1 MKPLLDHARVLN
13 KQSEDRQ
20 ADTLEKLQVLMD
32 KESKDF
38 LSVMNNAL
46 QKQIDTHNAFNV
58 NTFDRLDKIEKLL
71 ERFGSRKNISEMVI
85 DQKHSSPESTSKLEY
100 LKNLLENIVRLQ
112 SRQDLKIDTALQTQD
127 DQNKSASKLEYSM
140 NNSVANIETLQSR
153 LDQKIQTVLQKQDDQ
168 DKSTIYLRRGY
179 QKIGLK
185 YYYFNHNS
193 PLNWFSSVGLCRA
206 MKGDLVTFQDS
217 TEFYNVQSRIYT
229 KMWTGLHDFSTTG
242 FFYSIKTGYAQ
253 TYQNWLYG
261 EPNNA
266 GNSEHCVELITYPYY
281 SMNDAPCGEYKGCI
295 CEAQI

>member
-1 MKPLLDHARVLN
+1 MKPLLDHARVLH
-13 KQSEDRQ
+13 KQSEGRTS
-20 ADTLEKLQVLMD
+20 DTLEKLQERLEQNINEELTALQNVIRSSLKKQVD
-32 KESKDF
+32 
-38 LSVMNNAL
+38 MNNAFYTNILTRLDETEEILDLEYINNLVTNIDTL
-46 QKQIDTHNAFNV
+46 QK
-58 NTFDRLDKIEKLL
+58 RLD
-71 ERFGSRKNISEMVI
+71 
-85 DQKHSSPESTSKLEY
+85 Q
-100 LKNLLENIVRLQ
+100 
-112 SRQDLKIDTALQTQD
+112 KIDTALQTQD

-168 DKSTIYLRRGY
+168 DKSNIYLRRGY

-193 PLNWFSSVGLCRA
+193 SLNWFSSVGLCRA